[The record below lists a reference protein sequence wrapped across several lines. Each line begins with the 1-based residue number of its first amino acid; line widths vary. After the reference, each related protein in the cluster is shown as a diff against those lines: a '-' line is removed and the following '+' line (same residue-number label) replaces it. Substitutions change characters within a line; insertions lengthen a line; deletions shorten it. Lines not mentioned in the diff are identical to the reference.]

1 MEGKFSAEGLQAVD
15 DGDDMLM
22 AMARELVT
30 EKRIGENA
38 DAIWRQLQKRQQEV
52 FGVGA
57 AETRPSSD
65 EAVEPVLD
73 TASET
78 IVSPPTGVAS
88 LATQLLMFGA
98 SLESVQR
105 RKVSRRPTAAAAKT
119 SNQLALF

>member
-1 MEGKFSAEGLQAVD
+1 MIAASAEGLQAVD

-30 EKRIGENA
+30 EKGIGENA

-57 AETRPSSD
+57 VETRPLSD
-65 EAVEPVLD
+65 EAVEPALD
-73 TASET
+73 TAPGM
-78 IVSPPTGVAS
+78 IVPPPSGAPS
-88 LATQLLMFGA
+88 LATQMLMFGA
-98 SLESVQR
+98 SLESAQR
-105 RKVSRRPTAAAAKT
+105 RKASRRSTAVAAKT

>member
-1 MEGKFSAEGLQAVD
+1 
-15 DGDDMLM
+15 
-22 AMARELVT
+22 
-30 EKRIGENA
+30 
-38 DAIWRQLQKRQQEV
+38 LQKRQQEV

-65 EAVEPVLD
+65 EAIEPVLD
-73 TASET
+73 TAPGM
-78 IVSPPTGVAS
+78 IVPPPTGVPS

-105 RKVSRRPTAAAAKT
+105 RKASRRRPTAVAAKS